1 MSSTRITG
9 KKQNLYKGSTFLYD
23 VTNDCLNV
31 SWWVSLVLYARFLR
45 GFLCGKKRKERMI
58 AHIHRRTVFL
68 FPLQR
73 GKRTFL
79 SFIIFES
86 LLVLGL
92 FCVLC
97 APATKWRP
105 FSVQSTVYPG
115 ESFHSETA
123 SWHARTQV
131 LIISFLFFAQQL
143 KEIDRLVN
151 LLLYFLFSFFCLA
164 GYKSLYY
171 SILDHSSRKKFSLSL
186 YLSLCVWY
194 FWCNGGHGSNFG
206 CRWT

>member
-1 MSSTRITG
+1 MSLSCTTRKIFARW
-9 KKQNLYKGSTFLYD
+9 LRTFIVVPY
-23 VTNDCLNV
+23 
-31 SWWVSLVLYARFLR
+31 
-45 GFLCGKKRKERMI
+45 
-58 AHIHRRTVFL
+58 FL

-73 GKRTFL
+73 GKRSFL
-79 SFIIFES
+79 SLIIFES

-115 ESFHSETA
+115 ESFHPETA

-131 LIISFLFFAQQL
+131 LIISFLFFFFRPTADTTY

-164 GYKSLYY
+164 GYKSL
-171 SILDHSSRKKFSLSL
+171 SIIVSYRSFFTKKKFLSLSL
-186 YLSLCVWY
+186 YLSLCV
-194 FWCNGGHGSNFG
+194 CVILLM
-206 CRWT
+206 RRRA